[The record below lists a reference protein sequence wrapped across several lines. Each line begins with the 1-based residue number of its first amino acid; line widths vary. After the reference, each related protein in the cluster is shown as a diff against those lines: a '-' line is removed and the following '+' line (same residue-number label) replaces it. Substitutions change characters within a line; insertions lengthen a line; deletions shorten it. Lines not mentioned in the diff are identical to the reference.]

1 MVRWLEI
8 VSSYDFEIIHRAG
21 KYHSSAD
28 SLSRHSCF
36 SSYCKHCHKSETIE
50 SLHVDLK
57 DQIETNQTLSSE
69 CVGSNHTINDQI
81 CRKTKKGLQKVE
93 IPIPPDKIVDFQNK
107 DPNMSTILQWKKNL
121 HKPVWQDVA
130 PSNDTVK
137 YYWQRWDSLV
147 VENDILYYKWE
158 SEDGRDFT
166 LKLVVPKDLQTL
178 VLEQLHN
185 SVTRGHLG
193 IKKTLSKVQSRFF
206 WYQLRNDVK
215 K

>member
-1 MVRWLEI
+1 M
-8 VSSYDFEIIHRAG
+8 
-21 KYHSSAD
+21 
-28 SLSRHSCF
+28 
-36 SSYCKHCHKSETIE
+36 
-50 SLHVDLK
+50 HVDSK

-81 CRKTKKGLQKVE
+81 CRKTKKGPEPSEKFE

-107 DPNMSTILQWKKNL
+107 DPNLSTILQWKNNP

-158 SEDGRDFT
+158 SEDGRDFH
-166 LKLVVPKDLQTL
+166 LKLVVPKELQTL
-178 VLEQLHN
+178 VLQQLHN
-185 SVTRGHLG
+185 SVASGHLG
-193 IKKTLSKVQSRFF
+193 IKKTLSKVHSRFF
-206 WYQLRNDVK
+206 WYQLRNNVK
-215 K
+215 KCCTKFDI